1 MIDSSTDD
9 EDFTKESNQD
19 YRKYKNS
26 LKNSKNQTTQGFEN
40 YFTSFHWRIKYMK
53 IKYNNHSNSLQFKA
67 LGTNII
73 KKIAFPGK
81 GEKMVRDYDSKK
93 LESQNYSNI
102 IITKYY
108 IPINLTNKD

>member
-1 MIDSSTDD
+1 M
-9 EDFTKESNQD
+9 ELRNYSNIII
-19 YRKYKNS
+19 
-26 LKNSKNQTTQGFEN
+26 TN
-40 YFTSFHWRIKYMK
+40 YYIPINLT
-53 IKYNNHSNSLQFKA
+53 NLLQFKA

-81 GEKMVRDYDSKK
+81 GEKMVRDYDSRN